1 MLTAL
6 LNVVKKYIFSFAP
19 SPFTSHF
26 LSLDLGSEKEKKRNK
41 SKKKNNNFKDDRF
54 TNY

>member
-1 MLTAL
+1 MLL
-6 LNVVKKYIFSFAP
+6 KNIFFHFAP

-41 SKKKNNNFKDDRF
+41 SKKKKQ
-54 TNY
+54 